1 MTTNDTTPQPPDSE
15 CPMCRNNWSVTERL
29 AAELDEAREKVRA
42 LDGALNRARTE
53 AATANGDAQRA
64 AAYQREVEALRVER
78 DATKSDN
85 ATLFAAFSNESKAL
99 TAARETIA
107 ALESTVA
114 DLNARLG
121 EAERHNKAWH
131 EKAATWMASP
141 EAAARLD
148 GYRDLTAQ
156 LEDARASLMTV
167 RQQADD
173 ALALHNEA
181 EAERDAA
188 RAELAQARA
197 QLAEYAVVERER
209 DQLLEDNGFIAR
221 ERDASRANAVDRS
234 KLLDEVRSDLDTTR
248 AELSEATA
256 RADEADARLTEA
268 MSRLAAMREALQ
280 AMRAEARTAPH
291 FALAA
296 MHAADAALSDEPG
309 AAAAF
314 LERVRA
320 EAHRAGVEQAAVEC
334 EFHASQWTGATTKI
348 LLVQAARIRA
358 LASPAPLPATP
369 SEETPT

>member
-1 MTTNDTTPQPPDSE
+1 MTTEIDLLARAE
-15 CPMCRNNWSVTERL
+15 AAERL
-29 AAELDEAREKVRA
+29 RDEWKKRAEGLQVLVDSYEHGRT
-42 LDGALNRARTE
+42 RARVDGINTGV
-53 AATANGDAQRA
+53 AVAND
-64 AAYQREVEALRVER
+64 
-78 DATKSDN
+78 
-85 ATLFAAFSNESKAL
+85 
-99 TAARETIA
+99 AARETIA

-121 EAERHNKAWH
+121 EAER
-131 EKAATWMASP
+131 ERDDVMRAAEEHDCSA
-141 EAAARLD
+141 
-148 GYRDLTAQ
+148 
-156 LEDARASLMTV
+156 
-167 RQQADD
+167 
-173 ALALHNEA
+173 
-181 EAERDAA
+181 DAA
-188 RAELAQARA
+188 RAELAQ
-197 QLAEYAVVERER
+197 
-209 DQLLEDNGFIAR
+209 
-221 ERDASRANAVDRS
+221 
-234 KLLDEVRSDLDTTR
+234 
-248 AELSEATA
+248 ATA

-268 MSRLAAMREALQ
+268 MARLAAMREALQ